1 MKIKKK
7 LLALVMAAVTAL
19 SVVACSSS
27 NGGGDTNKPIYI
39 GQPSILSAVEPTESS
54 NGWSL
59 IGHGIAEGV
68 YKVDEEGNLVSR
80 FIKELNQV
88 DENNWEATLNE
99 DVMFS
104 DGEKV
109 DAKALAKCMNEITE
123 KNPISQGTVGAIKFE
138 ATGDYSVKI
147 NTEKVTK
154 TLSSVLSEWTHVVY
168 KEDKDGNYIFTGP
181 YTVKNLD
188 AGIQLDL
195 QPNEYYPN
203 AEKRSDVIVK
213 AFEDT
218 SAMKL
223 AFESG
228 EIDMAFNLPVDV
240 SKMLESEKH
249 IVNKFDAGY
258 QYFSF
263 VNLENKT
270 LSDLKVRQALN
281 KLFDREEMLK
291 ALNGGQVA
299 KGMFANY
306 FSFAGNSDVKTDVE
320 EAKKLLDEAGWKL
333 NSDGIREKDGKTLE
347 LNLVTYASRPDLP
360 IIMQIMASQLDSV
373 GIKTKTS
380 MSDDIS
386 KTAADG
392 DYDLMVYAQFTAP
405 YGEPAFF
412 LNQTF
417 RSSAET
423 NYARYNSKEFDEIL
437 DEISNLPLGKER
449 DELAIK
455 AQELLFEDLPV
466 LYLVDPQ
473 WKIAVS
479 ERLENY
485 KIYGGDYYVIND
497 KLGIE

>member
-1 MKIKKK
+1 M
-7 LLALVMAAVTAL
+7 
-19 SVVACSSS
+19 
-27 NGGGDTNKPIYI
+27 
-39 GQPSILSAVEPTESS
+39 
-54 NGWSL
+54 

-88 DENNWEATLNE
+88 DENNWESTLNE

-249 IVNKFDAGY
+249 IVEI
-258 QYFSF
+258 
-263 VNLENKT
+263 NL
-270 LSDLKVRQALN
+270 
-281 KLFDREEMLK
+281 
-291 ALNGGQVA
+291 
-299 KGMFANY
+299 
-306 FSFAGNSDVKTDVE
+306 
-320 EAKKLLDEAGWKL
+320 
-333 NSDGIREKDGKTLE
+333 
-347 LNLVTYASRPDLP
+347 
-360 IIMQIMASQLDSV
+360 MQ
-373 GIKTKTS
+373 
-380 MSDDIS
+380 DIS
-386 KTAADG
+386 I
-392 DYDLMVYAQFTAP
+392 FH
-405 YGEPAFF
+405 
-412 LNQTF
+412 
-417 RSSAET
+417 
-423 NYARYNSKEFDEIL
+423 
-437 DEISNLPLGKER
+437 
-449 DELAIK
+449 
-455 AQELLFEDLPV
+455 LLT
-466 LYLVDPQ
+466 
-473 WKIAVS
+473 
-479 ERLENY
+479 
-485 KIYGGDYYVIND
+485 
-497 KLGIE
+497 